1 MSPLCHESWGVD
13 DLSKDLVRRHRRK
26 EDGLEDLLFTLLL
39 L

>member
-1 MSPLCHESWGVD
+1 MSPLCHESSGVD
-13 DLSKDLVRRHRRK
+13 DLSKDLVRRHRRR